1 MQHRSDPF
9 EMASSFIRAKVENIK
24 KSPSSSFLTAVV
36 ALISMALLRLLFQP
50 ASSGPVPD
58 LIKVAGLAKSF
69 EPLIHYSENGAQQIG
84 DLQETGVAVWDLG
97 ESIRST
103 NMTSAPII
111 VRELDD
117 LSESLKALAI
127 EMTKFFANVDGDVD
141 RFELAL
147 IPQRMIIYT
156 NSSRSILIV
165 MEWAKRELAQIS
177 SLPIGTMTT
186 AFDNFHAVLCR
197 VGLLESSN
205 GVPTAIG
212 KLVSNLF
219 GLTTPQRTKATL
231 HRTFG
236 EFLGVLEE
244 SINTELT
251 YSTALFRLFE
261 AIDQQFLN
269 LQRTVIRETD
279 EQEREEGE
287 LLSSLWTRVIG
298 ANASRLRKF
307 EKNRQL
313 LASVRQRTVRNKH
326 VLLDHNGKLLQL
338 KSNLEMLRKKLV
350 SPLVRSNASSTLSI
364 EEQIHGLDGTYE
376 HLKTVRERQKGKLME
391 MIYGAGSR
399 KASIGRESEE
409 SGNAIDGY

>member
-1 MQHRSDPF
+1 
-9 EMASSFIRAKVENIK
+9 
-24 KSPSSSFLTAVV
+24 
-36 ALISMALLRLLFQP
+36 
-50 ASSGPVPD
+50 
-58 LIKVAGLAKSF
+58 
-69 EPLIHYSENGAQQIG
+69 
-84 DLQETGVAVWDLG
+84 
-97 ESIRST
+97 
-103 NMTSAPII
+103 
-111 VRELDD
+111 
-117 LSESLKALAI
+117 
-127 EMTKFFANVDGDVD
+127 
-141 RFELAL
+141 
-147 IPQRMIIYT
+147 
-156 NSSRSILIV
+156 
-165 MEWAKRELAQIS
+165 MEWAKRELAQLS
-177 SLPIGTMTT
+177 SLPTGSMTT
-186 AFDNFHAVLCR
+186 AFDNFHSVLCR
-197 VGLLESSN
+197 VGILESSN

-212 KLVSNLF
+212 KLASNLF
-219 GLTTPQRTKATL
+219 GLTTSQRTKATL
-231 HRTFG
+231 HRTFS

-269 LQRTVIRETD
+269 LQRTVIRETS

-326 VLLDHNGKLLQL
+326 VLLDHNGRLLQL

-364 EEQIHGLDGTYE
+364 EEQIQGLDGTYE
-376 HLKTVRERQKGKLME
+376 HLKTVRERQKGKLMD

-399 KASIGRESEE
+399 RASIGRESEE
-409 SGNAIDGY
+409 AENAIDGY